1 MREKNLTVE
10 KIQEDGLDSIPS
22 PSTSVKILII
32 GRKVYLKEEGKTLLG
47 DVNKLFVF
55 KSLLTSSSNVLPY
68 SLK

>member
-1 MREKNLTVE
+1 MREKNLKVE
-10 KIQEDGLDSIPS
+10 KIQEDSLDLIPS

-32 GRKVYLKEEGKTLLG
+32 GGKVYLKEESKILLG

-55 KSLLTSSSNVLPY
+55 KSLLTMPSNVLPC